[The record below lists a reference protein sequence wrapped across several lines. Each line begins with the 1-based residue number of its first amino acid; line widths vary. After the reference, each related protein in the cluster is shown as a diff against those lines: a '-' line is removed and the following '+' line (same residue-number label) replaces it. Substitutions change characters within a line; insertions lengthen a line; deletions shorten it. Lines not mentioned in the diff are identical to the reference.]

1 MMPPIFQNMGRI
13 MQMVGQIRSNPSF
26 ASQLLLQQGK
36 ITNQQYNEIQQLGIG
51 NNPQAIGQYL
61 MNHGIMNSQQADMA
75 KQQYA
80 DPIKNSMGQN

>member
-75 KQQYA
+75 RQQYA

>member
-1 MMPPIFQNMGRI
+1 
-13 MQMVGQIRSNPSF
+13 MQMVGQVRSNPSF

-61 MNHGIMNSQQADMA
+61 MNRGIMNSQQADMA
-75 KQQYA
+75 RQQYA
-80 DPIKNSMGQN
+80 DPIKNSM

>member
-1 MMPPIFQNMGRI
+1 MPPIFQNMGRI